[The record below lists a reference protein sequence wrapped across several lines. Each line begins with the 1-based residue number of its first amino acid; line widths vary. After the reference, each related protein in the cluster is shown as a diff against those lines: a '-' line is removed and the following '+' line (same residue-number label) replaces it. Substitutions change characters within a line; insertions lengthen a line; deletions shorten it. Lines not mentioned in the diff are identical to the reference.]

1 MSNAPGRVLTLLK
14 QQAADLTHHHW
25 AQVRWRDTSVQSGVH
40 IAQSGNSYAM
50 SCDYGLEWHECRTQ
64 RMAM

>member
-25 AQVRWRDTSVQSGVH
+25 AQVRWRNTIVQNGSALAEKG
-40 IAQSGNSYAM
+40 SLFEM
-50 SCDYGLEWHECRTQ
+50 LHEDGFAT
-64 RMAM
+64 ASAGSAG